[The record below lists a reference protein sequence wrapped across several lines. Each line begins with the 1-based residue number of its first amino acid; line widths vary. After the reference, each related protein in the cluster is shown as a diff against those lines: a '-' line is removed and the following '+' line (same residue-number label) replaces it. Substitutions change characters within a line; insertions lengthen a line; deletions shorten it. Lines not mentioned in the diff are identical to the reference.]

1 MKFLVIISVL
11 FSLNVFAQDEIKLF
25 SVEDYVSWRINTKFV
40 QTSDG
45 VGINFSAESLS
56 YGDAD
61 LDSEIVFEKTIL
73 LPNAITRKEGKKT
86 YIDLQTKNGIVNCGY
101 VKESR
106 ILANT
111 HKFTNCSFRIA
122 KSVKLVKIENE
133 PSRDYTDFGD
143 DAPYAGS
150 SYTIKKK
157 IHTWFL
163 AIK

>member
-11 FSLNVFAQDEIKLF
+11 FSLNSFAQEEIKLF
-25 SVEDYVSWRINTKFV
+25 SVQDYISWRVNTKFV
-40 QTSDG
+40 QTADG
-45 VGINFSAESLS
+45 VGINFSAENLS

-61 LDSEIVFEKTIL
+61 IDSEIVFEKTIL

-86 YIDLQTKNGIVNCGY
+86 FIDIQTANGLVNCGY

-106 ILANT
+106 ILSPR
-111 HKFTNCSFRIA
+111 HEFTNCEFKIV
-122 KSVKLVKIENE
+122 KSVKIVKIETE

-163 AIK
+163 TIK